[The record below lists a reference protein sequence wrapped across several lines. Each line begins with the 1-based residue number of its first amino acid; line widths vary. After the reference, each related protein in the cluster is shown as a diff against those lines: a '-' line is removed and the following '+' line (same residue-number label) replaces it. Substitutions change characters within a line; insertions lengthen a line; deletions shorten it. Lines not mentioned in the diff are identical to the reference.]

1 MHSERI
7 PSQVELLQIFRKV
20 GFRAPTPL
28 QGTLV
33 PMILKGRDI
42 IVQTVEGSGKTAG
55 IVVSLIIGLKGGKPG
70 VKALIIVPTVADV
83 AKVSRVWTR
92 FARLLRDAP
101 LLLAL
106 GETDDV
112 RREQRRLEKGAA
124 VVVGT
129 VERVIDHIRRGSLLF
144 DALETVFVDAPEG
157 GEREDFTKDAQFIF
171 AKFPAR
177 PQAILF
183 SRAPVGEQE
192 ELGGL
197 LHRPA
202 LVTPADL
209 AGEEGRGGGEHL
221 VVEVA
226 EGRKSDALARLI
238 LGRRIPAGLVLY
250 SPRTDG
256 EALARALRRGL
267 LRAEAVPANIAP
279 ANRRKHIAAFARR
292 ELEVL
297 LLPLPSS
304 GRLLPVE
311 LEELQPSHVI
321 YYDLAPGG
329 RASAGGLEGAGR
341 PGTVL
346 PHGAGVIALASGGQ
360 EKEIARLQEAIG
372 VTMKSGEVPGD
383 EEVLGSS
390 IRRIVGRIRD
400 EADPTELGRL
410 RATIRRSV
418 PFFMRSWFAAYLL
431 KAHLPFEPAQ
441 AQPPAGAGKQG
452 QGRQPLGRQP
462 LGRQQVRPRA
472 AAGPSGPAGAQDLRE
487 SERLEEARRREPL
500 GRQSERLEE
509 ARRREPLGRQ
519 QREALREPTPRGS
532 RSTRGERPK
541 GEARRE
547 PIGRQPLGRQQ
558 VRPRAEAGPSG
569 PAGAQDLRESER
581 LDEARRREPLGRQQR
596 EALREPQLRQH
607 AAAAQPITDGSGFT
621 QLFVSIGR
629 SRRVFARELTDLFV
643 SRLHLEA
650 GEIGDVR
657 VFDKYSFVDIAAGR
671 AAAAISSLSGTE
683 VKGRPITVN
692 YAKKKEEK
700 EAR

>member
-33 PMILKGRDI
+33 PIILKGRDI

-70 VKALIIVPTVADV
+70 VKVLIIVPTVTDV

-92 FARLLRDAP
+92 FARLVRDAP

-112 RREQRRLEKGAA
+112 RKEQRRLEKGAA
-124 VVVGT
+124 VIVGT

-144 DALETVFVDAPEG
+144 DALETVFVEAPEG
-157 GEREDFTKDAQFIF
+157 VEREDFTRDAQFIF

-177 PQAILF
+177 PQAVLF
-183 SRAPVGEQE
+183 SRAPVGEQD
-192 ELGGL
+192 ELAGL

-202 LVTPADL
+202 VVTPADL
-209 AGEEGRGGGEHL
+209 AGEEGGGGGEHL

-279 ANRRKHIAAFARR
+279 ANRRKHVAAFVRR

-452 QGRQPLGRQP
+452 QGREPPGRQS
-462 LGRQQVRPRA
+462 LGRQQVR
-472 AAGPSGPAGAQDLRE
+472 QDLRE
-487 SERLEEARRREPL
+487 SERPEEARRREP
-500 GRQSERLEE
+500 Q
-509 ARRREPLGRQ
+509 
-519 QREALREPTPRGS
+519 
-532 RSTRGERPK
+532 
-541 GEARRE
+541 
-547 PIGRQPLGRQQ
+547 
-558 VRPRAEAGPSG
+558 
-569 PAGAQDLRESER
+569 
-581 LDEARRREPLGRQQR
+581 GRQQR
-596 EALREPQLRQH
+596 EALREPQLRQQ
-607 AAAAQPITDGSGFT
+607 AAAVQPNTDGSGFT

-629 SRRVFARELTDLFV
+629 SRRVFARELTELFV

-700 EAR
+700 DAR